1 MNVKPIEPLVD
12 SYGRK
17 IRKLRVSLLDACN
30 FRCVY
35 CMPLNPV
42 FMDSSRWLSPEEI
55 ERVCATLVDFGLEQ
69 IRLTGGEPTLRDDF
83 RDIVLR
89 LSTLPIK
96 KFGLTTNGWNLT
108 KELDFLNDTNCR
120 HINISLD
127 SLTKE
132 TFSRIARRD
141 YFDKV
146 LDSILSAKRLGFHVK
161 INTVLIKGINDHEI
175 FDFIRFSAEH
185 KVEVRFLELM
195 SIGQV
200 RGSKDKLFVSASEVI
215 QMISNREELTGE
227 QSECDSTSFNFKTPS
242 GASIGFI
249 ASETRPFCHNCSRW
263 RLSADGFL
271 RACLMSEKGIYIR
284 DVDPRN
290 YKFKLKELLTMK
302 PYKRID
308 RVEEHMYKIGG

>member
-1 MNVKPIEPLVD
+1 MNVKPIKPLID
-12 SYGRK
+12 SYGRR

-42 FMDSSRWLSPEEI
+42 FMDSSRWLSPDEI
-55 ERVCATLVDFGLEQ
+55 ERVCTALVDLGLEQ

-89 LSTLPIK
+89 LSSLPLDK
-96 KFGLTTNGWNLT
+96 LGLTTNGWDLA
-108 KELDFLNDTNCR
+108 KELNFLSDTNCR

-132 TFSRIARRD
+132 TFTRITRRD

-146 LDSILSAKRLGFHVK
+146 LDSVLSAKRLGFHVK
-161 INTVLIKGINDHEI
+161 INTVLMKGINDHEI
-175 FDFIRFSAEH
+175 FDFIKFSAEH
-185 KVEVRFLELM
+185 DVEVRFLELM

-200 RGSKDKLFVSASEVI
+200 SGSKDKLFVPASDII
-215 QMISNREELTGE
+215 QMISNREELTVE
-227 QSECDSTSFNFKTPS
+227 QNECDSTSFNYKTSS
-242 GASIGFI
+242 GANIGFV
-249 ASETRPFCHNCSRW
+249 ASETLPFCHNCSRW

-284 DVDPRN
+284 NVKPKD
-290 YKFKLKELLTMK
+290 YKVKMNELLTMK
-302 PYKRID
+302 PYKRINRTD
-308 RVEEHMYKIGG
+308 QDMYKIGG

>member
-1 MNVKPIEPLVD
+1 MNVKPIKPLID
-12 SYGRK
+12 NYGRR

-35 CMPLNPV
+35 CMPLDPV

-89 LSTLPIK
+89 LSSLPLDK
-96 KFGLTTNGWNLT
+96 LGLTTNGWNLA
-108 KELDFLNDTNCR
+108 KELDFLSDTNCK

-132 TFSRIARRD
+132 TFTRITRRD
-141 YFDKV
+141 NFDKV
-146 LDSILSAKRLGFHVK
+146 LDSVLSAKRLGFHVK
-161 INTVLIKGINDHEI
+161 INTVLMKGINDHEI
-175 FDFIRFSAEH
+175 FDFIKFSAEND
-185 KVEVRFLELM
+185 VEVRFLELM

-200 RGSKDKLFVSASEVI
+200 SGSKDKLFVPASDII
-215 QMISNREELTGE
+215 QMISNTEELTAE
-227 QSECDSTSFNFKTPS
+227 HNECDSTSFNYKTSS

-249 ASETRPFCHNCSRW
+249 ASETLPFCSNCSRW

-284 DVDPRN
+284 GVEPGDCIS
-290 YKFKLKELLTMK
+290 KLNELLMMK
-302 PYKRID
+302 PYRKIE
-308 RVEEHMYKIGG
+308 RVEQDMYKIGG

>member
-1 MNVKPIEPLVD
+1 MNVKPIKTLID
-12 SYGRK
+12 SYGRR

-42 FMDSSRWLSPEEI
+42 FMDSSRWLRPEEI

-89 LSTLPIK
+89 LSSLPLDK
-96 KFGLTTNGWNLT
+96 LGLTTNGWNLT
-108 KELDFLNDTNCR
+108 KELDFLSDTNCR

-132 TFSRIARRD
+132 IFNRITRRN

-161 INTVLIKGINDHEI
+161 INTVLMRGINDHEI
-175 FDFIRFSAEH
+175 FDFINFSAVH
-185 KVEVRFLELM
+185 GVEIRFLELM

-200 RGSKDKLFVSASEVI
+200 SGSKDKLFVPASEVI
-215 QMISNREELTGE
+215 QMISSREELTGE
-227 QSECDSTSFNFKTPS
+227 QSECDSTSFNFKTSS

-249 ASETRPFCHNCSRW
+249 ASETLPFCRNCSRW

-284 DVDPRN
+284 DADPED
-290 YKFKLKELLTMK
+290 YKFKLNELLMMK
-302 PYKRID
+302 PYRKIERIEQD
-308 RVEEHMYKIGG
+308 MYKIGG

>member
-1 MNVKPIEPLVD
+1 MNVKPLKPLID
-12 SYGRK
+12 NYGRR

-42 FMDSSRWLSPEEI
+42 FMDSSRWLRPEEI
-55 ERVCATLVDFGLEQ
+55 ESVCATLVDFGLEQ
-69 IRLTGGEPTLRDDF
+69 IRLTGGEPTLRNDF

-89 LSTLPIK
+89 LSSLPIK
-96 KFGLTTNGWNLT
+96 KLGLTTNGWDLA
-108 KELDFLNDTNCR
+108 KELDFLSDTNCR

-132 TFSRIARRD
+132 IFNRITRRD
-141 YFDKV
+141 NFDKV
-146 LDSILSAKRLGFHVK
+146 LDSVLSAKRLGFHVK
-161 INTVLIKGINDHEI
+161 INTVLMKGINDHEI

-185 KVEVRFLELM
+185 DVEVRFLELM

-200 RGSKDKLFVSASEVI
+200 NGSKDKLFVPASDII
-215 QMISNREELTGE
+215 QMISNTEELTAE
-227 QSECDSTSFNFKTPS
+227 QNECDSTSFNYKTLS

-249 ASETRPFCHNCSRW
+249 ASETLPFCHNCSRW

-284 DVDPRN
+284 DVEPEN
-290 YKFKLKELLTMK
+290 YKSKLNELLIMK
-302 PYKRID
+302 PYRKIE
-308 RVEEHMYKIGG
+308 RVEQDMYKIGG

>member
-1 MNVKPIEPLVD
+1 MNVKPIKPLID
-12 SYGRK
+12 SYGRR

-42 FMDSSRWLSPEEI
+42 FMDSSRWLSPDEI
-55 ERVCATLVDFGLEQ
+55 ERVCTALVDLGLEQ

-89 LSTLPIK
+89 LSSLPLDK
-96 KFGLTTNGWNLT
+96 LGLTTNGWDLA
-108 KELDFLNDTNCR
+108 KELNFLSDTNCR

-132 TFSRIARRD
+132 TFTRITRRD

-146 LDSILSAKRLGFHVK
+146 LDSVLNAKRLGFHVK
-161 INTVLIKGINDHEI
+161 INTVLMKGINDHEI
-175 FDFIRFSAEH
+175 FDFIKFSAEH
-185 KVEVRFLELM
+185 DVEVRFLELM

-200 RGSKDKLFVSASEVI
+200 SGSKDKLFVPASDII
-215 QMISNREELTGE
+215 QMISNREELTVE
-227 QSECDSTSFNFKTPS
+227 QNECDSTSFNYKTSS
-242 GASIGFI
+242 GANIGFV
-249 ASETRPFCHNCSRW
+249 ASETLPFCHNCSRW

-284 DVDPRN
+284 NVKPKD
-290 YKFKLKELLTMK
+290 YKVKMNELLTMK
-302 PYKRID
+302 PYKRINRTD
-308 RVEEHMYKIGG
+308 QDMYKIGG

>member
-1 MNVKPIEPLVD
+1 MNVKPIMPLVD
-12 SYGRK
+12 SYGRRIK
-17 IRKLRVSLLDACN
+17 KLRVSLLDACN

-42 FMDSSRWLSPEEI
+42 FMASSRWLRPEEI
-55 ERVCATLVDFGLEQ
+55 EKICAALVDFGLEQ
-69 IRLTGGEPTLRDDF
+69 IRLTGGEPMLREDF

-89 LSTLPIK
+89 LSSLPLDK
-96 KFGLTTNGWNLT
+96 LGLTTNGWNLA
-108 KELDFLNDTNCR
+108 KELDFLSDTNCR

-132 TFSRIARRD
+132 IFSRITRRD
-141 YFDKV
+141 YFSKV

-161 INTVLIKGINDHEI
+161 INTVMMRGVNDHEI
-175 FDFIRFSAEH
+175 FDFLKFSAEH
-185 KVEVRFLELM
+185 EVEVRFLELM

-200 RGSKDKLFVSASEVI
+200 RGSGDKLFIPASEVI
-215 QMISNREELTGE
+215 QMISSQEELTGE
-227 QSECDSTSFNFKTPS
+227 QSECDSTSFNFKTSS

-249 ASETRPFCHNCSRW
+249 ASETLPFCRNCSRW

-284 DVDPRN
+284 GADPED
-290 YKFKLKELLTMK
+290 YKSKLSELLMMK
-302 PYKRID
+302 PYGKIE
-308 RVEEHMYKIGG
+308 RVEKYMYKIGG

>member
-1 MNVKPIEPLVD
+1 MNVKPIRPLID
-12 SYGRK
+12 NYGRR

-42 FMDSSRWLSPEEI
+42 FMDSSRWLRPDEI
-55 ERVCATLVDFGLEQ
+55 EKVCSTLVDFGLEQ

-89 LSTLPIK
+89 LSTLSLDK
-96 KFGLTTNGWNLT
+96 LGLTTNGWNLT
-108 KELDFLNDTNCR
+108 KELDFLNDSNCK

-132 TFSRIARRD
+132 IFNRITKRD
-141 YFDKV
+141 YLDKV

-161 INTVLIKGINDHEI
+161 INTVLMRGINDHEI
-175 FDFIRFSAEH
+175 FDFIKFSAEH
-185 KVEVRFLELM
+185 DVEVRFLELM

-200 RGSKDKLFVSASEVI
+200 SGSKDKLFVPASEVI
-215 QMISNREELTGE
+215 QMISSREELTGE
-227 QSECDSTSFNFKTPS
+227 QSKCDSTSFNFKTSS

-249 ASETRPFCHNCSRW
+249 ASETLPFCHNCSRW

-271 RACLMSEKGIYIR
+271 RVCLMSEKGIYIR
-284 DVDPRN
+284 DTVPED
-290 YKFKLKELLTMK
+290 YKLILNELLKMK
-302 PYKRID
+302 PYRKIE
-308 RVEEHMYKIGG
+308 RVEQDMYKIGG